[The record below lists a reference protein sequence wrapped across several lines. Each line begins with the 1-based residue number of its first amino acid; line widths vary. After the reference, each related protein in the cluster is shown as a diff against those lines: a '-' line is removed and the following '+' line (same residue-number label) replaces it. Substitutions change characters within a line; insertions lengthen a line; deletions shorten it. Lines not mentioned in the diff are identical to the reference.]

1 MAKCSADFLDVD
13 VFPCGGDT
21 ERASLLL
28 LDVRLRGTACDGP
41 GLSIWLKG
49 GAVASKIF
57 KYNDSYSFSTPAVK
71 LLRWPSICLC
81 KSSKL

>member
-49 GAVASKIF
+49 
-57 KYNDSYSFSTPAVK
+57 
-71 LLRWPSICLC
+71 
-81 KSSKL
+81 